1 MALRTRHWQDLTW
14 PEFETLPKD
23 TVAILQTGAM
33 EQHGPHLP
41 VSVDATI
48 NEGVLNRAL
57 SLLDPEVPALVL
69 PIQKVGCSV
78 EHLRF
83 PGTITS
89 TPETLIALW
98 TEIGESVA
106 RAGVKKMLFL
116 NSHGG
121 QPQIIDIVCR
131 RLRIR
136 ETMFCVNAQW
146 SRLGRPEGL
155 VDSQEGRY
163 GIHAGYVE
171 TSVML
176 RLDPANCKPKL
187 ARDFRNRWIGLENQ
201 FATLTPEGTMGF
213 GWQAQDLHPAGAVGN
228 AARATAED
236 GEKFLAFAGAKV
248 AGLIGDIARFDREA
262 WLINQRDQHGS

>member
-1 MALRTRHWQDLTW
+1 MALRTRYWQDLTW

-48 NEGVLNRAL
+48 NEGVLARAL
-57 SLLDPEVPALVL
+57 TLLDAEVPALVL

-89 TPETLIALW
+89 TPETLISLW

-106 RAGVKKMLFL
+106 RAGVKKLLFL

-136 ETMFCVNAQW
+136 EGMFCVNAQW
-146 SRLGRPEGL
+146 SRLGKPEGL
-155 VDSQEGRY
+155 VDSLEGRY

-171 TSVML
+171 TSLML
-176 RLDPANCKPKL
+176 RLDPGNCKPEL

-236 GEKFLAFAGAKV
+236 GEKFLAFAGDKV
-248 AGLIGDIARFDREA
+248 AGLIRDMARFDLDA
-262 WLINQRDQHGS
+262 WLIQQRDQHGS

>member
-1 MALRTRHWQDLTW
+1 MALRTRYWQDLTW
-14 PEFETLPKD
+14 PEFEQLPAD

-41 VSVDATI
+41 VSVDVTI
-48 NEGVLNRAL
+48 NEGMLNRAL

-69 PIQKVGCSV
+69 PMQKVGCSV

-131 RLRIR
+131 RLRIKAD
-136 ETMFCVNAQW
+136 MFCVNAQW
-146 SRLGRPEGL
+146 SRLGKPEGL
-155 VDSQEGRY
+155 VDSLEGRY
-163 GIHAGYVE
+163 GIHAGFVE

-176 RLDPANCKPKL
+176 ALDAENCRMEH

-228 AARATAED
+228 AARATAGD
-236 GEKFLAFAGAKV
+236 GEKFLAFSGQKIAD
-248 AGLIGDIARFDREA
+248 LIRDISRFDRAA
-262 WLINQRDQHGS
+262 WVNNQRDQYGA

>member
-1 MALRTRHWQDLTW
+1 MALRTRYWQDLTW
-14 PEFETLPKD
+14 PEFEQLPAG
-23 TVAILQTGAM
+23 TVAVLQTGAM

-48 NEGVLNRAL
+48 NEGVLKRAL
-57 SLLDPEVPALVL
+57 ELLDPDVPVLVL
-69 PIQKVGCSV
+69 PIQRVGCSV

-136 ETMFCVNAQW
+136 EGMFCVNAMW
-146 SRLGRPEGL
+146 SRLGKPPGL
-155 VDSQEGRY
+155 VDDLEGRF

-171 TSVML
+171 TSLML
-176 RLDPANCKPKL
+176 RLDPDNCL
-187 ARDFRNRWIGLENQ
+187 MEHARDFRNRWIGASNQ
-201 FATLTPEGTMGF
+201 FGTLTLEGTMGF
-213 GWQAQDLHPAGAVGN
+213 GWEAQDLHPAGAVGD

-236 GEKFLAFAGAKV
+236 GEKFLAFAADKV
-248 AGLIGDIARFDREA
+248 AELMRDMVRFDHQA
-262 WLINQRDQHGS
+262 WKIEQRDARGS